1 MQYKGHD
8 KELVL
13 ITFKHL
19 CFVLF
24 VAKTK
29 DGERICLF
37 FLHKN
42 LIQLHTSPWKHLEI
56 SKCNYKITESL

>member
-24 VAKTK
+24 VAKTR
-29 DGERICLF
+29 DGEHICF
-37 FLHKN
+37 VFLT
-42 LIQLHTSPWKHLEI
+42 QEPHTTT
-56 SKCNYKITESL
+56 YVTTETFENKQV